1 MGKGPEN
8 VVYPS
13 WITACHQLFDSA
25 LPTGAYAHS
34 CGLEGLVQSGDVVDA
49 ATLEEILD
57 NDLRLSLTQVDL
69 PLFRMAYEALEGNCL
84 SKVMDLDRLAS
95 ATKASV
101 ELRRASWMTGRQ
113 TWKLYGQI
121 LKRMP
126 AQAALYQRCGSYFA
140 DHNAVIVSSVLA
152 HILRIPLSAASCAYG
167 RQVLVNFI
175 QCSLKLLG
183 MGPTRVQELIH
194 FYGLKVSDWVEAS
207 LSIGWDEL
215 GTTSPRWDI
224 ASSQHAY
231 AGARLYIS

>member
-1 MGKGPEN
+1 MDKGCEN
-8 VVYPS
+8 AVGS
-13 WITACHQLFDSA
+13 AWITACHQLFDSA

-34 CGLEGLVQSGDVVDA
+34 CGLEGLVQSGDVLDV
-49 ATLEEILD
+49 ATLEEVLE

-69 PLFRMAYEALEGNCL
+69 PLFRMAYEALEANCL
-84 SKVMDLDRLAS
+84 SELTNLDRLAS
-95 ATKASV
+95 ATKASL

-126 AQAALYQRCGSYFA
+126 SQAALYERCAGYLA
-140 DHNAVIVSSVLA
+140 DFNVVIVSSVLA
-152 HILRIPLSAASCAYG
+152 NILQIPLSAASCAFG

-183 MGPTRVQELIH
+183 TGPTRVQELIH
-194 FYGLKVSDWVEAS
+194 IYGLKVPHWVEAS

-215 GTTSPRWDI
+215 GTSSPRWDI
-224 ASSQHAY
+224 ASSRHAY